1 MVSVMGLA
9 WMATGPFVGMLINV
23 FGAKALIFMGCVLTI
38 IGTWNLSYLTAEF
51 GFEELFWPQVLRGIG
66 SQLLWIGNQY
76 IAMLF
81 VSGVGVQNA
90 ASVFNLVLRLG
101 GAISIGVANI
111 FLEKMRIIYYGDITN
126 IMLNGP
132 QIISGVKKK
141 IEGLFSTLPMIS
153 NLNPEYKTIIA
164 AEMLGQREGF
174 IMAINNITFI
184 IVWVA
189 FIPILLLPLCKNQK
203 N

>member
-1 MVSVMGLA
+1 M
-9 WMATGPFVGMLINV
+9 N
-23 FGAKALIFMGCVLTI
+23 
-38 IGTWNLSYLTAEF
+38 
-51 GFEELFWPQVLRGIG
+51 
-66 SQLLWIGNQY
+66 
-76 IAMLF
+76 
-81 VSGVGVQNA
+81 
-90 ASVFNLVLRLG
+90 FNLVLRLG